1 MNMRKKS
8 VLRRL
13 IPWIIILAALAAL
26 VVFVFVPIYS
36 AKEMSFGRET
46 RIIYFEGDGKPVT
59 MENDRLLFEMDGETS
74 LFTVTDKATGKVW
87 YSNPEKR
94 NSDSIANGVNKEYLS
109 STLSLSYYEK
119 INQFDMNSYTHSI
132 KNQSFE
138 IKQEEDGSVR
148 VNYSLGKN
156 AGKKYI
162 VPNAIT
168 KERYDAFLANL
179 EKKQQKKL
187 GNYYSLWEPKKLD
200 KKSNKDEIIALYP
213 SVTEQ
218 ALYILKSDLDN
229 TKMTD
234 AESLLAAAG
243 YTEEDYALD
252 LELMAGE
259 KDSGGPVFDISI
271 IYRLEGNDLVVS
283 VPYDEICCSEDYPIV
298 YLNVLPMFGAGSKD
312 QTGFIFVPEGG
323 GAIINFNNGKLS
335 QSAYYA
341 NMYGWDYGTTRTSVV
356 SETEN
361 AFSVFGI
368 SHEDGSFICI
378 MEGAE
383 SYGGV
388 SADIAGRL
396 NEYNTVYGKYNVLH
410 YDNVK
415 VDAKKSANLLLMYEE
430 SIPSDTLVQRYR
442 FLTEN
447 DYVSMANAYGEYLR
461 AKPEM
466 KGESAS
472 EDMPVNIEL
481 VAAINKTEVKAGL
494 PVNSVIAATTFE
506 QAEEIMNELTGSG
519 IKDMNLRVTGWCNGG
534 VMQRVLTSIHVE
546 GGLGGEN
553 GMKKLIAAAKEKNVD
568 LFFDG
573 ISCFAYDSGIMNG
586 FTALSDSARTTTR
599 AVIKLYPYDIVT
611 YTESDWM
618 DPYYLVKPAYAQK
631 CTANLINGLK
641 DRGAAGIAFRDI
653 GNLLS
658 ADYHDASL
666 VTREQVKEMNIQ
678 QLKDAIDAGLKII
691 IKEGNTYALPYA
703 DLITDMNL
711 SGNAYAILDYS
722 VPFYQIALHGLKN
735 YTGEALNL
743 AGDST
748 TLLLESAEYGAG
760 LNFSFMQIDT
770 KVLLDSVFSCYTSA
784 GYDAWKKDAIAMI
797 TRYQTDM
804 AGLNRQKITGH
815 ERLTDDVAVTTYAD
829 GTKVYVN
836 YGTNEYK
843 SGTVKVP
850 ARDYLVERGSKQ

>member
-168 KERYDAFLANL
+168 KERYDAFLANM

-678 QLKDAIDAGLKII
+678 LLKDAIDAGLKII

-850 ARDYLVERGSKQ
+850 ARDYLVERGLKQ

>member
-1 MNMRKKS
+1 MRRKS
-8 VLRRL
+8 ILRRL

-36 AKEMSFGRET
+36 AKEKTFGRDT

-59 MENDRLLFEMDGETS
+59 MENDQLLFEMDGETT

-109 STLSLSYYEK
+109 STLSLSYYDQV
-119 INQFDMNSYTHSI
+119 NQFDMNSYTHSI

-138 IKQEEDGSVR
+138 IIPQDDGAVR

-156 AGKKYI
+156 AGKRYLI
-162 VPNAIT
+162 PNAIT

-218 ALYILKSDLDN
+218 ALYIIKSDLDN

-252 LELMAGE
+252 MELMAGE
-259 KDSGGPVFDISI
+259 KDSGGPVFDISV

-283 VPYDEICCSEDYPIV
+283 VPYDEICCAADYPIV
-298 YLNVLPMFGAGSKD
+298 YLNVLPLFGAGSMD
-312 QTGFIFVPEGG
+312 QNGFIFVPEGG

-396 NEYNTVYGKYNVLH
+396 NEYNTAYGRYNVIH
-410 YDNVK
+410 FDNVK
-415 VDAKKSANLLLMYEE
+415 VDAKKSANLLLMYEDA
-430 SIPSDTLVQRYR
+430 IPSDTLVQRYR
-442 FLTEN
+442 FLPDS

-472 EDMPVNIEL
+472 EDMPVNVEL
-481 VAAINKTEVKAGL
+481 VGAINKTEVKFGL
-494 PVNSVIAATTFE
+494 PIDSVIATTTFD
-506 QAEEIMNELTGSG
+506 QAEQIMNELTGEG
-519 IKDMNLRVTGWCNGG
+519 VKDLNLRITGWCNGG

-546 GGLGGEN
+546 GGLGGEK

-573 ISCFAYDSGIMNG
+573 ISCFAYDSGFFNG

-611 YTESDWM
+611 YTEADWM

-641 DRGAAGIAFRDI
+641 QRGAAGVAFRDI

-658 ADYHDASL
+658 ADYHNTSL
-666 VTREQVKEMNIQ
+666 MTREQVKMMNIQ
-678 QLKDAIDAGLKII
+678 ALRDAVDADLKII

-711 SGNAYAILDYS
+711 SGNAYALLDYS

-760 LNFSFMQIDT
+760 LNFTFMQTDT
-770 KVLLDSVFSCYTSA
+770 KVVLDSVYSCYASA
-784 GYDAWKKDAIAMI
+784 GYSEWKKGTIDMI
-797 TRYQTDM
+797 TRYQSEM

-836 YGTNEYK
+836 YGINEYR
-843 SGTVKVP
+843 SGTTTVP
-850 ARDYLVERGSKQ
+850 ARDYLVERGAKQ

>member
-1 MNMRKKS
+1 MRKKS

-138 IKQEEDGSVR
+138 IKQEQDGSVR
-148 VNYSLGKN
+148 VNYSLRKN

-252 LELMAGE
+252 MELMAGE

-415 VDAKKSANLLLMYEE
+415 VDAKKSATLLLMYEE

-506 QAEEIMNELTGSG
+506 QAEEIMNELTGTG

-568 LFFDG
+568 LYFDG

-618 DPYYLVKPAYAQK
+618 DPYYLVKPAYADK
-631 CTANLINGLK
+631 CTDNLIKGLK
-641 DRGAAGIAFRDI
+641 DRGAAGVAFRDI

-666 VTREQVKEMNIQ
+666 TTREQVKEMNIQ
-678 QLKDAIDAGLKII
+678 KLKDAVEADLKII
-691 IKEGNTYALPYA
+691 IKEGNTYAIPYA

-784 GYDAWKKDAIAMI
+784 GYDAWKNDAIAMI
-797 TRYQTDM
+797 TRYQTEM

-836 YGTNEYK
+836 YGTNEYS
-843 SGTVKVP
+843 SGTVNVP

>member
-1 MNMRKKS
+1 MRKKS

>member
-1 MNMRKKS
+1 MRKKK
-8 VLRRL
+8 LIWRL
-13 IPWIIILAALAAL
+13 LPWIIILGALAAL

-36 AKEMSFGRET
+36 AKEKTFGRDT

-59 MENDRLLFEMDGETS
+59 MENDKLLFEMDGETT
-74 LFTVTDKATGKVW
+74 LFTVTDKTTGKVW

-94 NSDSIANGVNKEYLS
+94 DSDSIANGVNKEFLS
-109 STLSLSYYEK
+109 STLYLSYYDK
-119 INQFDMNSYTHSI
+119 INQFDMNSFTHSI

-138 IKQEEDGSVR
+138 IKKEDDGAIR

-156 AGKKYI
+156 AGKKYLI
-162 VPNAIT
+162 PNAIT
-168 KERYDAFLANL
+168 KERYDTFMEKL

-229 TKMTD
+229 TKKLD
-234 AESLLAAAG
+234 AESLFATAG
-243 YTEEDYALD
+243 YTEEDYELD
-252 LELMAGE
+252 MELMVGE
-259 KDSGGPVFDISI
+259 KESAGPVFDISM
-271 IYRLEGNDLVVS
+271 IYRLEGNDLVVT
-283 VPYDEICCSEDYPIV
+283 VPYEEICCAEDYPIV
-298 YLNVLPMFGAGSKD
+298 YLNVLPMFGAGGKD
-312 QTGFIFVPEGG
+312 QNGFILVPEGG

-341 NMYGWDYGTTRTSVV
+341 NMYGWDYGTTRTNVI

-396 NEYNTVYGKYNVLH
+396 NEYNTVYAKYNVLH

-415 VDAKKSANLLLMYEE
+415 VDAKKSANLLLMYEDA
-430 SIPSDTLVQRYR
+430 IPNDTVVQRYR
-442 FLTEN
+442 FLPES
-447 DYVSMANAYGEYLR
+447 DYVSMANAYGDYLR

-472 EDMPVNIEL
+472 KDMPVNVEL
-481 VAAINKTEVKAGL
+481 VGAINKVEVKAGL
-494 PVNSVIAATTFE
+494 PVNSVIPTTTFE
-506 QAEEIMNELTGSG
+506 QAEEIMNELIGGG
-519 IKDMNLRVTGWCNGG
+519 IKDLNLRVTGWCNGG
-534 VMQRVLTSIHVE
+534 VLQKVLTSIHVE
-546 GGLGGEN
+546 GAIGGDN
-553 GMKKLIAAAKEKNVD
+553 GMKKLISAAKEKDVD

-573 ISCFAYDSGIMNG
+573 ISCFAYDSGVFNG

-599 AVIKLYPYDIVT
+599 AIIKLYPYDIVT
-611 YTESDWM
+611 YTELDGM

-631 CTANLINGLK
+631 CASNLVNGLA
-641 DRGAAGIAFRDI
+641 DRNARGVAFRDI

-658 ADYHDASL
+658 ADYHNASL
-666 VTREQVKEMNIQ
+666 TTREQVKEMNVQ
-678 QLKDAIDAGLKII
+678 TLKDAMDAGLKIS
-691 IKEGNTYALPYA
+691 IKEGNTYAIPYA

-711 SGNAYAILDYS
+711 SGNKYALLDYS
-722 VPFYQIALHGLKN
+722 IPFYQIALHGLKD

-748 TLLLESAEYGAG
+748 TMLLESAEYGAG
-760 LNFSFMQIDT
+760 LNFTFMKMDT
-770 KVLLDSVFSCYTSA
+770 KVLLDSTFSCYTSA
-784 GYDAWKKDAIAMI
+784 GYEAWKEEAIAMI
-797 TRYQTDM
+797 TRYQTEM
-804 AGLNRQKITGH
+804 AGLNTQKITGH
-815 ERLTDDVAVTTYAD
+815 ERLTKDVAVTTYAD

-836 YGTNEYK
+836 YGTQDYRN
-843 SGTVKVP
+843 GAVKVP
-850 ARDYLVERGSKQ
+850 GRDYKVERGSKQ